1 MTDSV
6 RVLAVDDSLTIRKAL
21 ELILIPAGHDVT
33 FAASG
38 AEALEQARQAPPG
51 VILLDF
57 ILPDMRGSEVC
68 RQLRDDP
75 RTAQVPVVLISARGA
90 EIQQAYHDAPN
101 VVRYLPK
108 PFAPED
114 VLAVVAEIGAAG
126 LAVSSQDAA
135 AAPETAAPEPA
146 GATASAA
153 PADAAETSLQLPDSG
168 GGTAPDE
175 PTYAA
180 AEDSADD
187 PAESTVPLPGS
198 IDGAARGAIE
208 TMLEAL
214 RGGLEGV
221 YVEELDTSGALAD
234 RARSYTDVATRLREQ
249 LGEALRQA
257 ESGAS
262 AALCEDGSI
271 RSLADTLLDS
281 YRRVC
286 RLLFRAAAS
295 GALDAGAATAARPRV
310 LIACHRDSPVY
321 PALARAAD
329 EAGEDWIAVRVAA
342 DFRQLPMTVRLFGP
356 THVLVDAGRAGP
368 AWQQVQ
374 LARRLPEG
382 RRMQVVGLQSAGIA
396 ADAAVAADAVV
407 VPASA
412 DLLALLRGHVDPRL
426 EAAA

>member
-1 MTDSV
+1 MTDPV

-38 AEALEQARQAPPG
+38 AEALEQAQQAPPG

-75 RTAQVPVVLISARGA
+75 RTAHVPVVLISARGA

-126 LAVSSQDAA
+126 FAVPSQV
-135 AAPETAAPEPA
+135 
-146 GATASAA
+146 ATVAVTSAA
-153 PADAAETSLQLPDSG
+153 PAPVPEMTAEAPASAADRGAPMPDRRG
-168 GGTAPDE
+168 DEAPE
-175 PTYAA
+175 ESAYAA
-180 AEDSADD
+180 AEETADD
-187 PAESTVPLPGS
+187 AAESAVPLPGS

-262 AALCEDGSI
+262 AALCDDGSI
-271 RSLADTLLDS
+271 RSLGDTLLDS

-295 GALDAGAATAARPRV
+295 GALDAGTATAARPRV

-329 EAGEDWIAVRVAA
+329 EAGEDWIALRVAA

-368 AWQQVQ
+368 AWEQVQ

-412 DLLALLRGHVDPRL
+412 DLLALLRGRIDPQL

>member
-1 MTDSV
+1 V

-38 AEALEQARQAPPG
+38 AEALAQAQQAPPG

-108 PFAPED
+108 PFTPED

-126 LAVSSQDAA
+126 LAVPAQIAA
-135 AAPETAAPEPA
+135 AAAEIAAPEQTRETAPTVQACVAEPGVQIADSVA
-146 GATASAA
+146 GA
-153 PADAAETSLQLPDSG
+153 
-168 GGTAPDE
+168 APDE
-175 PTYAA
+175 AAYAA
-180 AEDSADD
+180 AEDTAED
-187 PAESTVPLPGS
+187 PAESAVPLPGN

-262 AALCEDGSI
+262 AALCDDGSI

-295 GALDAGAATAARPRV
+295 GALEAGTATAARPRV

-329 EAGEDWIAVRVAA
+329 EAGEDWIALRVAA

-368 AWQQVQ
+368 AWEQVQ

-382 RRMQVVGLQSAGIA
+382 RRMQVVGLQSAGSA
-396 ADAAVAADAVV
+396 ADASVAADAVV

-412 DLLALLRGHVDPRL
+412 DLLALLRSGIAPHL